1 MCRPALAGFNSKET
15 SILMRTLIVSS
26 LCLALAG
33 AGGFYANRALVY
45 AAPRETTLKELPSY
59 RDVVKRV
66 LPAVVSIEAK
76 PKNRLAGAKQPA
88 PTMPPFGNMPGLPDE
103 LRKELERFRV
113 QPPDALPH
121 RAFGSGFIVDPTGI
135 ILTNDHVVRGAEEVE
150 VHLQDGRKFSAR
162 DIKKDPKTD
171 LAVLRVETKE
181 SLPFLKLGDSDAVEI
196 GDRVLAVGAPLGLTG
211 TVTSGIISAKGRDIH
226 MNLYEDFL
234 QTDAAINPGNSGG
247 PLVNLDGEVIGINSA
262 IKSGTGGFQGIGLAI
277 SSNLTKTVMEQLQ
290 KNGAVH
296 RGYLGVQVQALD
308 PEVATKLGMDG
319 KSGVVIA
326 KVTAGA
332 PAAKSGMKDGDVL
345 AEIAG
350 QAVKDPKGLQRIV
363 AGLPTG
369 KEVEL
374 TVFRDGARKSLK
386 LTVEEQ
392 PESFG
397 TVADSSD
404 SGLTNLGK
412 IGVKV
417 MDMTAEQAKKFGYSE
432 KTEGVL
438 IAEVDPDGI
447 AGGAGLRSGMLVLK
461 VDGQPVKTA
470 QEAQKAM
477 GKGSL
482 EKGVLFQ
489 VRTPQGGTTYV
500 LLKAP
505 AAR

>member
-1 MCRPALAGFNSKET
+1 MK
-15 SILMRTLIVSS
+15 RTLFVSS

-33 AGGFYANRALVY
+33 AGGFCASRALVH

-59 RDVVKRV
+59 REVVKRV

-76 PKNRLAGAKQPA
+76 PKAR
-88 PTMPPFGNMPGLPDE
+88 PTGVKPPTTTLPPFGNMPGLPDE
-103 LRKELERFRV
+103 LRKELERFRI
-113 QPPDALPH
+113 QPPDAMPT
-121 RAFGSGFIVDPTGI
+121 RAFGSGFIVDPAGV
-135 ILTNDHVVRGAEEVE
+135 ILTNDHVVRGADEVE
-150 VHLQDGRKFSAR
+150 VHLQDGRKFVAR

-226 MNLYEDFL
+226 LNMYEDFL

-247 PLVNLDGEVIGINSA
+247 PLVSLDGEVIGINSV

-277 SSNLTKTVMEQLQ
+277 SSNLAKNVMDQLQ
-290 KNGAVH
+290 RNGAVH

-308 PEVATKLGMDG
+308 PEVAAKLGLAG

-332 PAAKSGMKDGDVL
+332 PAAKAGIHDGDVL
-345 AEIAG
+345 TEIAG
-350 QAVKDPKGLQRIV
+350 QPVKDPKGLQRIV

-374 TVFRDGARKSLK
+374 AVFRDGARKVLK

-397 TVADSSD
+397 TASD
-404 SGLTNLGK
+404 TLDTGLTNLGN

-417 MDMTAEQAKKFGYSE
+417 TDLTAEKAKQFGYPE

-438 IAEVDPDGI
+438 IAEVDPDSV
-447 AGGAGLRSGMLVLK
+447 AGGAGLRSGMLILA
-461 VDGQPVKTA
+461 VDQQRVKSA
-470 QEAQKAM
+470 QEVQKALEQ
-477 GKGSL
+477 GSL
-482 EKGVLFQ
+482 EKGILFQ
-489 VRTPQGGTTYV
+489 VRSPQGGTTYI

-505 AAR
+505 ATR

>member
-1 MCRPALAGFNSKET
+1 LQ
-15 SILMRTLIVSS
+15 RTLIVSG

-33 AGGFYANRALVY
+33 AGGICASRALVY

-76 PKNRLAGAKQPA
+76 PKARLSQAKPPSGAL
-88 PTMPPFGNMPGLPDE
+88 PPFGNLPGLPDE
-103 LRKELERFRV
+103 LRKEMERFHV
-113 QPPDALPH
+113 QPPHVAPS
-121 RAFGSGFIVDPTGI
+121 RAFGSGFIVDPTGV
-135 ILTNDHVVRGAEEVE
+135 ILTNDHVVKGADEVE
-150 VHLQDGRKFSAR
+150 VHLQDGRTFISR

-171 LAVLRVETKE
+171 LAVVRVETKE

-196 GDRVLAVGAPLGLTG
+196 GDRVLAIGAPLGLTG

-226 MNLYEDFL
+226 MNMYEDFL

-247 PLVNLDGEVIGINSA
+247 PLVSLDGEVIGINSA

-277 SSNLTKTVMEQLQ
+277 SSNLAKNVMEQLQ
-290 KNGAVH
+290 RNGTVH

-308 PEVATKLGMDG
+308 PNVATKLGLNG

-326 KVTAGA
+326 KVTAGT
-332 PAAKSGMKDGDVL
+332 PAAKAGLQDGDVL
-345 AEIAG
+345 TEIAG
-350 QAVKDPKGLQRIV
+350 QTVTNAKRLQRIV

-374 TVFRDGARKSLK
+374 VVFRDGARKVLK

-392 PESFG
+392 PQSFG
-397 TVADSSD
+397 TAADGSD

-412 IGVKV
+412 IGVKL
-417 MDMTAEQAKKFGYSE
+417 MDLTGDKGKQFGYSD
-432 KTEGVL
+432 KTEGAL
-438 IAEVDPDGI
+438 IAEVGPDSLADR
-447 AGGAGLRSGMLVLK
+447 AGMRIGMLILK
-461 VDGQPVKTA
+461 VDQQRVKTA
-470 QEAQKAM
+470 QEVEMALN
-477 GKGSL
+477 KGSL

-500 LLKAP
+500 VVKAP
-505 AAR
+505 ISR

>member
-1 MCRPALAGFNSKET
+1 MK
-15 SILMRTLIVSS
+15 RTLFVSS

-33 AGGFYANRALVY
+33 AGGFCASRALVH

-59 RDVVKRV
+59 REVVKRV

-76 PKNRLAGAKQPA
+76 PKARPAGGKQP
-88 PTMPPFGNMPGLPDE
+88 TTTLPPFGNMPGLPEE
-103 LRKELERFRV
+103 LRKELERFRI
-113 QPPDALPH
+113 QPPDAMPM
-121 RAFGSGFIVDPTGI
+121 RAFGSGFIVDPAGV
-135 ILTNDHVVRGAEEVE
+135 ILTNDHVVRGADEVE
-150 VHLQDGRKFSAR
+150 VHLQDGRKFVAR

-226 MNLYEDFL
+226 LNMYEDFL

-247 PLVNLDGEVIGINSA
+247 PLVSLDGEVIGINSV

-277 SSNLTKTVMEQLQ
+277 SSNLAKNVMEQLQ
-290 KNGAVH
+290 RNGAVH

-308 PEVATKLGMDG
+308 PEVAAKLGLAG

-326 KVTAGA
+326 KVTTGA
-332 PAAKSGMKDGDVL
+332 PAAKAGMHDGDVL
-345 AEIAG
+345 TEIAG
-350 QAVKDPKGLQRIV
+350 QPVKDPRGLQRIV
-363 AGLPTG
+363 ASLPTG
-369 KEVEL
+369 KEIEL
-374 TVFRDGARKSLK
+374 AVFRDGARKVLK
-386 LTVEEQ
+386 LTIEEQ

-397 TVADSSD
+397 TASDTSD

-417 MDMTAEQAKKFGYSE
+417 TDLTAEKAKQFGYPE

-438 IAEVDPDGI
+438 IAEVDPDSV
-447 AGGAGLRSGMLVLK
+447 AGGAGLRSGMLILA
-461 VDGQPVKTA
+461 VDQQRVKSA
-470 QEAQKAM
+470 QEVQKALEQ
-477 GKGSL
+477 GSL
-482 EKGVLFQ
+482 EKGILFQ
-489 VRTPQGGTTYV
+489 VRSPQGGTTYI

-505 AAR
+505 ATR